1 MMKGIDTII
10 QRLNTDAKAETD
22 ALLDKARQDAA
33 AITARC
39 QAQADKETVDLAARN
54 QRAAAERE
62 ERLVSAAQM
71 EARKTILAA
80 KQAVMEEVYA
90 KALEKLRSLPQ
101 DRTVEVLASLLNE
114 AAPQGKGEVLF
125 SAQDRETVG
134 WAAVDAAN
142 AQNGGQLTLSGET
155 ANIPGGFILRNGSI
169 EVNCA
174 YDTLIRLQKTE
185 TAGQVARQLFG

>member
-1 MMKGIDTII
+1 MNGIETII

-33 AITARC
+33 AVTARC
-39 QAQADKETVDLAARN
+39 QAQADKETADLAARN

-114 AAPQGKGEVLF
+114 AAPQGKGAVLF

-134 WAAVDAAN
+134 RAAVDAAN

>member
-1 MMKGIDTII
+1 MMNGIETII

-22 ALLDKARQDAA
+22 ALLDKARQEAA
-33 AITARC
+33 AVAARY
-39 QAQADKETVDLAARN
+39 QAQADKEVADLAARN
-54 QRAAAERE
+54 QRTAAERE

-101 DRTVEVLASLLNE
+101 DRAVEVLASLLNE

-134 WAAVDAAN
+134 RAAVDAAN

-185 TAGQVARQLFG
+185 TAGQVARQLFS

>member
-1 MMKGIDTII
+1 MNGIETII

-22 ALLDKARQDAA
+22 ALMDKARQDAA
-33 AITARC
+33 AVTTRC
-39 QAQADKETVDLAARN
+39 QAQADKETADLAARN

-90 KALEKLRSLPQ
+90 KALEKLRGLPQ
-101 DRTVEVLASLLNE
+101 DRAVEVLASLLNE

-134 WAAVDAAN
+134 RAAVDAAN
-142 AQNGGQLTLSGET
+142 AQNGGQLTLSDET
-155 ANIPGGFILRNGSI
+155 AGIPGGFILRNGSI

>member
-1 MMKGIDTII
+1 MNGIETII
-10 QRLNTDAKAETD
+10 QRRNSDAKAETD

-33 AITARC
+33 AVTARC
-39 QAQADKETVDLAARN
+39 QAQADKETADLAARN
-54 QRAAAERE
+54 QRTAAERE

-125 SAQDRETVG
+125 SAQDREIVG
-134 WAAVDAAN
+134 RAAVDAAN
-142 AQNGGQLTLSGET
+142 AQNGGQLTLSDET
-155 ANIPGGFILRNGSI
+155 AGIPGGFILRNGSI

>member
-1 MMKGIDTII
+1 MNGIETII

-33 AITARC
+33 AMTARC

-101 DRTVEVLASLLNE
+101 DRAVEVLASLLNE

-134 WAAVDAAN
+134 RAAVDAAN